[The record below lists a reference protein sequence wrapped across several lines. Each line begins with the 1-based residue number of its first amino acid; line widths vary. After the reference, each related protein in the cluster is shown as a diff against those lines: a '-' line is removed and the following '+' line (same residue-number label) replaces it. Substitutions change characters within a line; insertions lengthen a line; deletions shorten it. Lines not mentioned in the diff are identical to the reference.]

1 MHSVLKANEM
11 HLYYVDFI
19 LIYVGTESH
28 QSSIFA
34 GISIVSV
41 GFQLLT
47 IRL

>member
-1 MHSVLKANEM
+1 MHSVFIANEV
-11 HLYYVDFI
+11 HLYCVYFV
-19 LIYVGTESH
+19 LIHIGTKSH
-28 QSSIFA
+28 QSSILA